1 MSLIPETKKKD
12 PTPPA
17 MMPMPTPP
25 PAPYKPGEASFDD
38 GVLHLTTKFDNKEI
52 MPLVQAIIDYN
63 KRPEDKRPEV
73 IHLYIN
79 SGGGE
84 VAACLHLI
92 DVMKQSDIPVHTY
105 GMGLVASCAFM
116 TLMAGKK
123 RYATQNTLLMSHQY
137 SGGYGGKEHELEAS
151 QVRMSII
158 SKQLLRHY
166 KKCTGKTEKYIR
178 THLLPKSDVW
188 LTAADCVEHGVID
201 EVLTTY

>member
-1 MSLIPETKKKD
+1 MSLISKPKEKV
-12 PTPPA
+12 PTPPV
-17 MMPMPTPP
+17 PMSTPP
-25 PAPYKPGEASFDD
+25 APPYKPGEASYED

-63 KRPEDKRPEV
+63 KKPEEKRPEV

-79 SGGGE
+79 SGGGD
-84 VAACLHLI
+84 VAAGLHLI

-123 RYATQNTLLMSHQY
+123 RYATQNTILMSHQY
-137 SGGYGGKEHELEAS
+137 SGGYGGKEHELEAG
-151 QVRMSII
+151 QRRMEIV
-158 SKQLLRHY
+158 SKQLLVHY

-188 LTAADCVEHGVID
+188 LTAEECIQHGVID
-201 EVLTTY
+201 EVIRTY